1 MAAFFVR
8 QPNGLFARF
17 HTGSDQFT
25 HWNLSSA
32 QAIDVYLEEQREDAI
47 DAVAPAMDDRPTRFG
62 TSEPDFLGRWRACVE
77 AAVRVHGADDVD
89 LREVIAEATKVRS

>member
-32 QAIDVYLEEQREDAI
+32 QAIEVYLEERREDAI
-47 DAVAPAMDDRPTRFG
+47 DAVAAAMDDRPTRYS

-77 AAVRVHGADDVD
+77 EAVRTHGSDDAE
-89 LREVIAEATKVRS
+89 LGKVITTAAKVTE